1 MTRSRR
7 RPLGWAIAAVV
18 LAWVGVTAVQL
29 VLARA
34 DATAGRRA
42 AERAKEMTSPD
53 DVLGGR
59 PLPMLRTARSR
70 FSRAHTHLQS
80 PFVAPVRLL
89 PVVGRQVRA
98 VDALSSAATKV
109 AGTGIEAVTSARE
122 VLDAPHRS
130 GPQRIAVLRRLAV
143 VAGRAERELEG
154 LSLGPRSALIGPVAS
169 AHDELAKQVA
179 RTRDGLG
186 RGAAGARSAADLL
199 AGPRR
204 YLILAANNAEM
215 RSGSGMFLSAG
226 VMTTSGGTID
236 VGDLTSTTD
245 LALPAGAVPLSGDLA
260 DRWGWLHPSQE
271 WRNLGA
277 SPRFDVTAPLAA
289 RMWEARGGGP
299 VDGVLALDVGAL
311 RATLAVIG
319 PVDVNGR
326 HVTSDNVDELLLH
339 QQYVEHAEDPDQAT
353 RREELGQ
360 IARAVVD
367 AIQDRQWSVADMARE
382 LGAAARGRHILA
394 WSNRVREQDAWRSA
408 GVDGAVKADSVL
420 VGILNR
426 GGNKLDRFLQVDATL
441 DIAAAGPTGAASDK
455 RGPGREAVLR
465 VALHNTVPP
474 GEPQYVTGPEG
485 DSGLAEGEYGGIVA
499 VTLPGPVSHAG
510 VQGYD
515 TFAAVGRDGPSYV
528 VAPAVRLARGASVT
542 LEFRFTLPPQ
552 LRALRVEPSARVP
565 AVLWRFRGD
574 RWTDAETHNV
584 AW

>member
-1 MTRSRR
+1 
-7 RPLGWAIAAVV
+7 LGWAIATVV
-18 LAWVGVTAVQL
+18 LGWVAVTVVQL

-34 DATAGRRA
+34 DAVAGRAA
-42 AERAKEMTSPD
+42 AERAKTMTSPD
-53 DVLGGR
+53 DILRGR
-59 PLPMLRTARSR
+59 PLPSLRAARSR
-70 FSRAHTHLQS
+70 FSRAHTRLQS
-80 PFVAPVRLL
+80 PFVAPVRAL

-98 VDALSSAATKV
+98 VDALSNAATKV
-109 AGTGIEAVTSARE
+109 AGTGIEAVTQARG

-130 GPQRIAVLRRLAV
+130 GPQRIDVLRRLAV
-143 VAGRAERELEG
+143 VAERAERDLRG
-154 LSLGPRSALIGPVAS
+154 LSLGPRSALIGSVAN
-169 AHDELAKQVA
+169 AHDELAKQLR

-215 RSGSGMFLSAG
+215 RAGSGMFLSAG
-226 VMTTSGGTID
+226 VMTTNGGTTD

-245 LALPAGAVPLSGDLA
+245 LALPPDAVPLSGDLA

-289 RMWEARGGGP
+289 RMWEAHGGGP
-299 VDGVLALDVGAL
+299 VDGVLALDVAAL
-311 RATLAVIG
+311 RATLAAVG

-326 HVTSDNVDELLLH
+326 HVDSDNVVELLLH
-339 QQYVEHAEDPDQAT
+339 QQYVEHAEDPTQAT

-360 IARAVVD
+360 IARAVVA
-367 AIQDRQWSVADMARE
+367 AIQDRQWSLAEMARE

-394 WSNRVREQDAWRSA
+394 WSRRVDEQGAWRSA
-408 GVDGAVKADSVL
+408 GVDGAVPGGAVL

-441 DIAAAGPTGAASDK
+441 EVRAPGPARPG
-455 RGPGREAVLR
+455 RPQLGPGREAVLR
-465 VALHNTVPP
+465 VALRNTVPP
-474 GEPQYVTGPEG
+474 GEPQYVAGPEG

-499 VTLPGPVSHAG
+499 VTLPGTVSQVG
-510 VQGYD
+510 VGGYASY
-515 TFAAVGRDGPSYV
+515 AAIGSDGPTSV
-528 VAPAVRLARGASVT
+528 VAPAVRVARGASVT
-542 LEFRFTLPPQ
+542 LEFRFTVPLT
-552 LRALRVEPSARVP
+552 LRALRVEPSARMP
-565 AVLWRFRGD
+565 AVRWRFRGD
-574 RWTDAETHNV
+574 RWLDTAIHDV